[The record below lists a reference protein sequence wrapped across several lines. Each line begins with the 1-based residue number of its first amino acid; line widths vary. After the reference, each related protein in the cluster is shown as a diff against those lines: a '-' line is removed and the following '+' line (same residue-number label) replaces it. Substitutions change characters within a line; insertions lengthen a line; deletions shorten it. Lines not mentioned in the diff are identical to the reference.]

1 LSVAFEPIVAVA
13 PQPPPRAK
21 RQTVP
26 QLRVSELLGALSHA
40 LDITEGQ
47 PEGHCIRATWIGIQI
62 GEALNLPPHELRDLY
77 YTILLKD
84 LGCSSNA
91 ARISALYLTDDLTFK
106 HDHKVIGDSLPQ
118 VLRFVLRHTGT
129 NSGLVER
136 LQGVL
141 NVAVHG
147 GEISRDLIATRCERG
162 ADIARKLRFPEAVA
176 DGIRNLDEHWD
187 GKGKASGAA
196 GEAIPLGARIALL
209 AQVVDVFHSTG
220 GREAAMAEVRLRCA
234 TWFDPDLVFAFERV
248 AAAPG
253 FWETLASPSIEN
265 LVFDLAPAKIARA
278 VDERYLDDV
287 AAAFAGIV
295 DAKSPYTAGHSTRV
309 ADYADMIAV
318 ELGLPEGRRRWL
330 RRAALLHDIGKL
342 GVSNTILDK
351 PGKLTEAEWKAMRG
365 HAAMSEA
372 ILSRIEAFDAL
383 ARVAGAH
390 HERLDGKGY
399 PRGLPAPRISLD
411 TRAMTVADVYDALT
425 AKRPYREALPSA
437 QAFRIMAKEVG
448 TAFDGRC
455 FEALRS
461 AVTKRQL
468 FEC

>member
-1 LSVAFEPIVAVA
+1 MSVAFESSVIA
-13 PQPPPRAK
+13 PLPASRPRRAAA
-21 RQTVP
+21 T
-26 QLRVSELLGALSHA
+26 LRVSELLGALSHA

-47 PEGHCIRATWIGIQI
+47 PEGHCVRATWIGMQV
-62 GEALNLPPHELRDLY
+62 GEALSLPPHLLRDLY

-91 ARISALYLTDDLTFK
+91 ARISALYLTDDLAFK

-141 NVAVHG
+141 NIAVNG

-162 ADIARKLRFPEAVA
+162 ADIARKLRFSETVA

-187 GKGKASGAA
+187 GKGKANGVA
-196 GEAIPLGARIALL
+196 GEAIPLAARIALL
-209 AQVVDVFHSTG
+209 AQVVEVFHSTG
-220 GREAAMAEVRLRCA
+220 GREAAIAEVRLRCA
-234 TWFDPDLVFAFERV
+234 TWFDPDLVFAFERA

-253 FWETLASPSIEN
+253 FWEMLSSPRIEEV
-265 LVFDLAPAKIARA
+265 VFDLAPARIARP
-278 VDERYLDDV
+278 VDENYLDDV
-287 AAAFAGIV
+287 ATAFAGII

-309 ADYADMIAV
+309 ADYADMIAI
-318 ELGLPEGRRRWL
+318 ELGLPDGRRRWL
-330 RRAALLHDIGKL
+330 HRASLLHDIGKL

-351 PGKLTEAEWKAMRG
+351 PDKLTRAEWAAMRA
-365 HAAMSEA
+365 HPAISEA
-372 ILSRIEAFDAL
+372 LLSRIAVFDTL
-383 ARVAGAH
+383 ATVAGAH

-399 PRGLPAPRISLD
+399 PRGLKGDRISFD
-411 TRAMTVADVYDALT
+411 TRALTVADVYDALT
-425 AKRPYREALPSA
+425 AKRPYRDALPA
-437 QAFRIMAKEVG
+437 TEAFAIMAKEVG
-448 TAFDGRC
+448 TAFDRKC

>member
-1 LSVAFEPIVAVA
+1 VSVAFESIVAIA
-13 PQPPPRAK
+13 PHPPPRSK
-21 RQTVP
+21 RRAAP
-26 QLRVSELLGALSHA
+26 LLRASELLGALSHA

-47 PEGHCIRATWIGIQI
+47 PEGHCVRATWIGIQV

-91 ARISALYLTDDLTFK
+91 ARISALYLTDDLAFK
-106 HDHKVIGDSLPQ
+106 HDHKVIGDSFPQ
-118 VLRFVLRHTGT
+118 VLRFVLRHTGP

-141 NVAVHG
+141 NIALHG

-162 ADIARKLRFPEAVA
+162 ADIARKLRFSETVA

-187 GKGKASGAA
+187 GKGKANGNA
-196 GEAIPLGARIALL
+196 GQAIPLGARIALL

-220 GREAAMAEVRLRCA
+220 GREAAIGEVRLRCA
-234 TWFDPDLVFAFERV
+234 TWFDPNLVFAFERV

-253 FWETLASPSIEN
+253 FWEMLASPGIEDV
-265 LVFDLAPAKIARA
+265 VFALAPARIARA

-287 AAAFAGIV
+287 AAAFAGII

-309 ADYADMIAV
+309 ADYADTIAI
-318 ELGLPEGRRRWL
+318 ELGLPDGRRRWL

-342 GVSNTILDK
+342 GVPNTILDK
-351 PGKLTEAEWKAMRG
+351 PGKLTEAEWRTMRG

-372 ILSRIEAFDAL
+372 ILSRIVVFEAL
-383 ARVAGAH
+383 AKVAGAH

-399 PRGLPAPRISLD
+399 PRGLTAPRIPLD
-411 TRAMTVADVYDALT
+411 ARAMTVADVYDALT
-425 AKRPYREALPSA
+425 AKRPYRDAMPSA
-437 QAFRIMAKEVG
+437 EAFKIMGREVG
-448 TAFDGRC
+448 TAFDAKC

-461 AVTKRQL
+461 AITKRQL